1 MCQNSLCVFFWLIWL
16 SAPSVKF
23 EQAKDNKNDEV
34 RSHHQDHHKKR
45 DATQEST
52 WFNRAVGMYF
62 ILEDQNF
69 ENNQRFVP
77 NISRKHWKRNV
88 IFHLLI
94 WADRAFFGRIENIS
108 NFTKV
113 SISLLTVGVCFLFTM
128 AKHVQNWNFCS
139 L

>member
-1 MCQNSLCVFFWLIWL
+1 MKHNNFFFFEIYTYCLIFETLMCQNSLCVFFWLIWL

-62 ILEDQNF
+62 ILE
-69 ENNQRFVP
+69 
-77 NISRKHWKRNV
+77 
-88 IFHLLI
+88 
-94 WADRAFFGRIENIS
+94 GR
-108 NFTKV
+108 
-113 SISLLTVGVCFLFTM
+113 
-128 AKHVQNWNFCS
+128 
-139 L
+139 

>member
-52 WFNRAVGMYF
+52 WFNRAVGIYF
-62 ILEDQNF
+62 ILEDQDF

-77 NISRKHWKRNV
+77 NIGNV

-94 WADRAFFGRIENIS
+94 WADRA
-108 NFTKV
+108 
-113 SISLLTVGVCFLFTM
+113 LLAALKITAIFLKYLSHF
-128 AKHVQNWNFCS
+128 
-139 L
+139 

>member
-52 WFNRAVGMYF
+52 WFSRAVGMYF
-62 ILEDQNF
+62 ILEDQDF
-69 ENNQRFVP
+69 ENNQREIFNFGPCP
-77 NISRKHWKRNV
+77 NQVNCTRGYLVV
-88 IFHLLI
+88 IFLLY
-94 WADRAFFGRIENIS
+94 
-108 NFTKV
+108 
-113 SISLLTVGVCFLFTM
+113 
-128 AKHVQNWNFCS
+128 AK
-139 L
+139 